1 MKKLSAF
8 LLLAIVFVSCAD
20 NYHSK
25 VKYDVMEGLEEI
37 MAQLNDSDFKTI
49 VINDAGK
56 DIVSDISPD
65 SAENIIVNMNI
76 PKLNDVDREIPM
88 FVAPVAVISVI
99 GVFLCPVL
107 IVFVIC
113 YFIYRSKKDRNRVV
127 YESIVTGRA
136 LPVGFYKDRPKNMRF
151 QSAVAWLAWSIGLFV
166 FFAIIDSA
174 EVAFLMLIPFIIGV
188 GKLAA
193 FFMYDYKK
201 ERSDVD

>member
-188 GKLAA
+188 VKLAA